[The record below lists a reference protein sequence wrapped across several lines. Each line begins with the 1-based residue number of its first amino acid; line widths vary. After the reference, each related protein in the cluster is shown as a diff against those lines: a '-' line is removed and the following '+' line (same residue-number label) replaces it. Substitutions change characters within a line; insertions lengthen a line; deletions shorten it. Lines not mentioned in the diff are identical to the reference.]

1 MSEAATRS
9 GKTGMALPLAV
20 VALTAWKAYPSLAEA
35 WRDDLY
41 AHGIPLAFAIWL
53 IPQAYLFMKGRKDPS
68 APPSSSASNVFIF
81 LALAL
86 CVVGTMSSLRI
97 LHHLALV
104 FAIPGLFQ
112 LRWLPG
118 LVILAAAP
126 SWLPATGYF
135 ISKVKTGGLDGWER
149 PLFALLVTSLLLVI
163 DRISSRQSQ
172 PTPAA
177 P

>member
-1 MSEAATRS
+1 MSDAATRS
-9 GKTGMALPLAV
+9 AKTGMALPLATL
-20 VALTAWKAYPSLAEA
+20 ALTAWKAFPSLQEA

-53 IPQAYLFMKGRKDPS
+53 VPQAYLFMKGRKSLP
-68 APPSSSASNVFIF
+68 ASSSAPNVFIF

-86 CVVGTMSSLRI
+86 CVVGAMSSLRI
-97 LHHLALV
+97 LQHLALV

-172 PTPAA
+172 PTPAT